1 MGTVAI
7 KALEFVDDIADLNS
21 GSENAANSNKIIVG
35 IQECRRLTF
44 AAEKCRILKINSF
57 DFSNSVCVKGEDLKV
72 VTQFK
77 YLGDVLNSR
86 GDNSEM
92 IKDRV
97 GKAVGTT
104 NEIIS
109 LSVKKSTLAKIKF
122 LICYYHIDQSSF
134 LGLYI
139 TVKHGL
145 CLLKEVTIIIL
156 KEGIRAP
163 KVSFPTAALYL
174 ELGIFAHKM

>member
-35 IQECRRLTF
+35 IQEQKRLTF

-57 DFSNSVCVKGEDLKV
+57 DFSNTVCVKGEDLKV

-97 GKAVGTT
+97 GKAT

-109 LSVKKSTLAKIKF
+109 L
-122 LICYYHIDQSSF
+122 C
-134 LGLYI
+134 
-139 TVKHGL
+139 
-145 CLLKEVTIIIL
+145 KEVNFGKNQISNMLLLDRSIFIPRL
-156 KEGIRAP
+156 IH
-163 KVSFPTAALYL
+163 SFT
-174 ELGIFAHKM
+174 E